1 MENGGYQSFDIIVR
15 FSLLFYHGYIWESIE
30 IRGNVSIHV
39 LEKNA
44 IQPELFCTLPSF
56 A

>member
-15 FSLLFYHGYIWESIE
+15 ILLLFYHGYIWESIE
-30 IRGNVSIHV
+30 FLANVSHMTS
-39 LEKNA
+39 EKTS
-44 IQPELFCTLPSF
+44 QKLKVFCTLPSS